1 MSQAGSAESGH
12 PASVIP
18 QDGGPKPARPALAS
32 RVSFHEAQME
42 IPIAPTPKA
51 VPPPSTSHSDASETS
66 SKASAGSLRKLAAL
80 FDNFVSPP
88 QQQADVSFSNQ
99 QLSRYVG
106 LHYSTWI

>member
-1 MSQAGSAESGH
+1 MSQAGSAESGY
-12 PASVIP
+12 PARVIP
-18 QDGGPKPARPALAS
+18 EDGKAKPVRAALTS

-51 VPPPSTSHSDASETS
+51 VPPTATSQSETS
-66 SKASAGSLRKLAAL
+66 EASSGKSSTGIRKLAAL

-99 QLSRYVG
+99 QFSR
-106 LHYSTWI
+106 